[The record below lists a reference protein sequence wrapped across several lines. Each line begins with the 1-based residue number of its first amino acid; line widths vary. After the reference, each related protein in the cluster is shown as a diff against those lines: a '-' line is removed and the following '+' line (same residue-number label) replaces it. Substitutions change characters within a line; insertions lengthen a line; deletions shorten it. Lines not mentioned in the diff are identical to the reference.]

1 MRLVRYSASALAF
14 LCLYTMPLAAQNG
27 GTVRGQVV
35 DSTTKQ
41 SLSGVTIQIQGTP
54 RSTVTGPDGNYSL
67 GDVPAGSVVVR
78 ATRIGFG
85 PQQRIVTV
93 TAGSTAEAAFEM
105 SPQASLLEAVV
116 VTGYG
121 TQRREAITGSVSSVD
136 ASAANVGVK
145 TNVSQM
151 IQGRAAGVEV
161 IQNSGEP
168 GAGAQIL
175 IRGGSS
181 VSAKNDPLYVID
193 GVPINNVSTEPDAN
207 GWTGNP
213 SLARNPLNLL
223 NPGDIA
229 SIVVLKD
236 AASTAIYGSRASNG
250 VILIETK
257 RGQPAGGPTFEY
269 DGYVSTSSPSRHLDV
284 LNGNEYRAF
293 VQGSVADWRIDST
306 GFRGRHAG
314 ADTVFTLHFA
324 DSAAKFNALDPS
336 HLGTLGVLVSTG
348 PNPGDTARVIY
359 NTNWEGAL
367 TRSSVTH
374 NHNLAFSGGT
384 EDTRY
389 RASVNY
395 AKEQGVT
402 LSSGLERIQGR
413 LSASHSDL
421 NNRLRIGLNVTTSRV
436 NNTYLTYENQGG
448 FEGGVFEN
456 VATFNPTQPITV
468 TDSTGT
474 RYYEVGGTTIRN
486 PVALANQIQNVGQ
499 SIRTLGNAEAE
510 FDVAH
515 GLTAKV
521 NVGMDHSN
529 GGRQEYYPIA
539 NPLGRALGN
548 GLAQQQQL
556 ESSTQTIQTLLT
568 YDGQVGEGNS
578 LNFVGGYEYSKFT
591 RDSVSGRGIGFFTDA
606 YGFNALD
613 AATSRTTASG
623 ASDSRLA
630 SFFGRANV
638 GLSDRFFVTGVL
650 RYDGSSRFSAGNKWA
665 LFPGLSASWNLKQG
679 FMQGGPFS
687 EFKVRAGW
695 GLQGNPS
702 VDPYTSLITL
712 ASGSGATYPWGD
724 TPHGGVLATSNGN
737 TDLKWEQTSQIDA
750 AVDFGLWNNRIS
762 GTVEYYHKN
771 TKDLLLTVDVSQPA
785 LVSTQ
790 LRNVGRLNGH
800 GLELSLNALA
810 ISRPGLT
817 WRAGLVFAAD
827 RNKVTDLGCST
838 DSTGTKSCPFYESA
852 DVSGQGQSGVR
863 AERVMACDPSR
874 PGYCPG
880 YALGTFYGPVFLG
893 VDPTSG
899 QQEFFCTAATTGC
912 VNGRTTISG
921 NPAAADYRVIGNAN
935 PDFTLGFSSQI
946 TWNRFD
952 ISFLVRAVMGQDVFN
967 NTGLVYSTKGNALQD
982 KGFLKTAVSDPTGI
996 HEPAIYSSR
1005 WIENASFVRLQ
1016 NITIAYDLNL
1026 PLLMRSAR
1034 SARLYVSAD
1043 NLFLI
1048 SGYSGLDPEVFSGT
1062 GLAVRGVD
1070 YLVYPHPRTIT
1081 GGLRLLF

>member
-1 MRLVRYSASALAF
+1 MA
-14 LCLYTMPLAAQNG
+14 
-27 GTVRGQVV
+27 
-35 DSTTKQ
+35 
-41 SLSGVTIQIQGTP
+41 
-54 RSTVTGPDGNYSL
+54 
-67 GDVPAGSVVVR
+67 
-78 ATRIGFG
+78 
-85 PQQRIVTV
+85 
-93 TAGSTAEAAFEM
+93 
-105 SPQASLLEAVV
+105 PQASLLEAVV

-121 TQRREAITGSVSSVD
+121 TTRREAITGSVSSVD

-161 IQNSGEP
+161 IQNNGEP

-193 GVPINNVSTEPDAN
+193 GVPINNVATEPDGN

-223 NPGDIA
+223 NPADIA
-229 SIVVLKD
+229 SITVLKD

-257 RGQPAGGPTFEY
+257 RGQTAGGATFEY

-284 LNGNEYRAF
+284 LNGNEYLAF
-293 VQGSVADWRIDST
+293 VQGSVANWRNDSIA
-306 GFRGRHAG
+306 FSGRHG
-314 ADTVFTLHFA
+314 PADTIFTKHFG
-324 DSAAKFNALDPS
+324 DSAATFNALDPT
-336 HLGTLGVLVSTG
+336 HLGNLGVLWKTG
-348 PNPGDTARVIY
+348 PNPGDTVRTIY

-367 TRSSVTH
+367 TRSSITH
-374 NHNLAFSGGT
+374 NHNLAFSGGS
-384 EDTRY
+384 EDTHY

-413 LSASHSDL
+413 LSATHSDL
-421 NNRLRIGLNVTTSRV
+421 DNRLRVGLNVSSSRV

-456 VATFNPTQPITV
+456 VAIFNPTQPV
-468 TDSTGT
+468 SFTDSTGT
-474 RYYEVGGTTIRN
+474 HFFEVGGTTTRN
-486 PVALANQIQNVGQ
+486 PVALANQIVNLGQ
-499 SIRTLGNAEAE
+499 TTRTLGNAEAE
-510 FDVAH
+510 FDVVH

-521 NVGMDHSN
+521 NVGLDHSN

-548 GLAQQQQL
+548 GLAQQQNL
-556 ESSTQTIQTLLT
+556 ENATQTLQTLLT
-568 YDGQVGEGNS
+568 YDGQVGEGHS
-578 LNFVGGYEYSKFT
+578 LNVVGGYEYSKFK
-591 RDSVSGRGIGFFTDA
+591 SNWVMGRGIGFFTDA
-606 YGFNALD
+606 YGFNSLD
-613 AATSRTTASG
+613 AANTRTTASN
-623 ASDSRLA
+623 ATESRLA
-630 SFFGRANV
+630 SFFGRANL
-638 GLSDRFFVTGVL
+638 GLNNRFFVTGVV
-650 RYDGSSRFSAGNKWA
+650 RYDGSSRFAAGHKWA
-665 LFPGLSASWNLKQG
+665 LFPGLSGSWNLKQEG

-687 EFKVRAGW
+687 EFRVRLGW
-695 GLQGNPS
+695 GLQGNPTI
-702 VDPYTSLITL
+702 DPYTTEITL

-737 TDLKWEQTSQIDA
+737 PNLKWEQTSQVDGAI
-750 AVDFGLWNNRIS
+750 DFGLLNNRLS
-762 GTVEYYHKN
+762 GTIEYYHKN
-771 TKDLLLTVDVSQPA
+771 TKDLLLTVDVAQPS
-785 LVSTQ
+785 LTPQQ
-790 LRNVGRLNGH
+790 LRNVGRLSGH
-800 GLELSLNALA
+800 GLELSLDALA

-827 RNKVTDLGCST
+827 RSKVTDLGCGT
-838 DSTGTKSCPFYESA
+838 DTTSNVKTCPFYESA

-863 AERVMACDPSR
+863 AERVMVCDPSR

-880 YALGTFYGPVFLG
+880 YALGTFYGPVFLD
-893 VDPTSG
+893 VEPTTG
-899 QQEFFCTAATTGC
+899 RQVFFCTAATTGC

-935 PDFTLGFSSQI
+935 PDFTLGLSSQI

-952 ISFLVRAVMGQDVFN
+952 VSFLVRAVVGQDVFN
-967 NTGLVYSTKGNALQD
+967 NTALVYSSKGNAIGGSNILRP
-982 KGFLKTAVSDPTGI
+982 AVTDPTGI

-1005 WIENASFVRLQ
+1005 WIESASFVRMQ
-1016 NITIAYDLNL
+1016 NITVGYDLHV

-1043 NLFLI
+1043 NLFLLT
-1048 SGYSGLDPEVFSGT
+1048 GYSGLDPEVYSGT

>member
-1 MRLVRYSASALAF
+1 MRFVRHVGPILAALSLAAA
-14 LCLYTMPLAAQNG
+14 PLAAQNT
-27 GTVRGQVV
+27 GTVKGQVV
-35 DSTTKQ
+35 DSSTKQ
-41 SLSGVTIQIQGTP
+41 ALAGVSIQIQGTA
-54 RSTVTGPDGNYSL
+54 RSTVSGPDGNYSL
-67 GDVPAGSVVVR
+67 GEVPAGSVVVR

-85 PQQRIVTV
+85 PQQQVVTV
-93 TAGSTAEAAFEM
+93 SAGGTAEARFEM
-105 SPQASLLEAVV
+105 APQASLLEAVV

-121 TQRREAITGSVSSVD
+121 TQRREAITGSVASVD

-161 IQNSGEP
+161 IQNNGEP

-193 GVPINNVSTEPDAN
+193 GVPINNVASEPDAN

-213 SLARNPLNLL
+213 SLARNPLNML

-229 SIVVLKD
+229 SITVLKD

-257 RGQPAGGPTFEY
+257 RGQSAGGPTFEY

-284 LNGNEYRAF
+284 LNGNEYRSF
-293 VQGSVADWRIDST
+293 VQGSVADWRADSAA
-306 GFRGRHAG
+306 FSGRHG
-314 ADTVFTLHFA
+314 PADTVFTKHFG
-324 DSAAKFNALDPS
+324 DSASTFNALDPS
-336 HLGTLGVLVSTG
+336 HLGTLG
-348 PNPGDTARVIY
+348 TA
-359 NTNWEGAL
+359 NTNWESAV
-367 TRSSVTH
+367 TRSSITH
-374 NHNLAFSGGT
+374 NHNLAFSGGN

-413 LSASHSDL
+413 LSATHSDL
-421 NNRLRIGLNVTTSRV
+421 NDRLRIGLNVTSSRV

-474 RYYEVGGTTIRN
+474 RFYEVGGTTIRN
-486 PVALANQIQNVGQ
+486 PVALANQVANIGQ
-499 SIRTLGNAEAE
+499 TTRTLGNAEAA
-510 FDVAH
+510 FDVAK
-515 GLTAKV
+515 GLTAKI
-521 NVGMDHSN
+521 NVGLDHSN

-539 NPLGRALGN
+539 SPLGRALGN
-548 GLAQQQQL
+548 GLAQQQDL
-556 ESSTQTIQTLLT
+556 ENSTQTLQTLLT

-578 LNFVGGYEYSKFT
+578 LNIVGGYEYSKFKT
-591 RDSVSGRGIGFFTDA
+591 DWVLGKGIGFFTDA

-613 AATSRTTASG
+613 AATTRTTASS
-623 ASDSRLA
+623 AAESRLA

-638 GLSDRFFVTGVL
+638 GFNDRFFLTGVL

-665 LFPGLSASWNLKQG
+665 LFPGVSGSWNLKQEG

-687 EFKVRAGW
+687 QFKVRLGW

-712 ASGSGATYPWGD
+712 QSGSGATYPWGD

-737 TDLKWEQTSQIDA
+737 PDLKWEQTSQIDG
-750 AVDFGLWNNRIS
+750 AVDFGLWNNRLS
-762 GTVEYYHKN
+762 GTIEYYHKN
-771 TKDLLLTVDVSQPA
+771 TKDLLFTVDVPQPA

-790 LRNVGRLNGH
+790 LRNVGRLSGH
-800 GLELSLNALA
+800 GLELSLDAVP

-827 RNKVTDLGCST
+827 RSKVTDLACAADTS
-838 DSTGTKSCPFYESA
+838 GTKSCSFYESA

-863 AERVMACDPSR
+863 AERVMVCDPSR

-880 YALGTFYGPVFLG
+880 YALGTFYGPVFLD
-893 VDPTSG
+893 VDPTTG
-899 QQEFFCTAATTGC
+899 QQVFFCTAATTGC
-912 VNGRTTISG
+912 SNGRTTIRG

-952 ISFLVRAVMGQDVFN
+952 VSFLVRAVVGQDVFN
-967 NTGLVYSTKGNALQD
+967 NTALVYSTKSNALQD
-982 KGFLKTAVSDPTGI
+982 KGFLRPALSDPTGI

-1005 WIENASFVRLQ
+1005 WIEDASFVRLQ
-1016 NITIAYDLNL
+1016 NITIGYDLNL
-1026 PLLMRSAR
+1026 PWLVSSAR

-1048 SGYSGLDPEVFSGT
+1048 SGYSGLDPEVYSGT

-1081 GGLRLLF
+1081 GGLRLNF